1 MEIVVIIILALL
13 LVVAAFIA
21 IKKTRLAAESSE
33 ELKSFK
39 QIQSLN
45 EQHKEESISQL
56 KQSHAAEIQAL
67 QQQFDKS
74 RADIQLQHA
83 KSREELLE
91 QNEKSKQELKQQFEA
106 SRLEQQRQ
114 WEEKLKTMRLEFD
127 KLSAEHLR
135 QQQADMKAT
144 NKESVENLLNPLRQ
158 TIETFK
164 KEFSDKM
171 TDTARTDAVMKE
183 AISQLQQKTDLL
195 GESANNLTRALKAD
209 PKKQGNWGEE
219 ILKNILEASGLT
231 EGIDFETQAGEVDD
245 EGNRYIPDVKVR
257 IPGEGYL
264 IIDSKT
270 SIKAYLEYLEAE
282 DEIQRKQHL
291 REHIDSVRKHYKEL
305 AEKHYPKK
313 VKDAAGY
320 VLMFI
325 PNEGSYLL
333 AVENDSRLA
342 IDAYRERII
351 IVNPTNLMLAL
362 QIVSLLWQNQRQ
374 TKNVKDIIDSATKLY
389 EKFAT
394 FSDTFVAIGER
405 LQSVENVYEQA
416 RTQLTDGRGNFA
428 RQLESFKEKGVITNK
443 GINTKLLEQSANSE
457 QE

>member
-13 LVVAAFIA
+13 LVEAAFIA

-33 ELKSFK
+33 ELKSLK

-209 PKKQGNWGEE
+209 PKKQGNWGEQ

-231 EGIDFETQAGEVDD
+231 EGGRLLVLA
-245 EGNRYIPDVKVR
+245 RADVKVR

-394 FSDTFVAIGER
+394 FSDTFVTLGER
-405 LQSVENVYEQA
+405 LQSVGNVYEQA
-416 RTQLTDGRGNFA
+416 RNQITDGRGNFA

-443 GINTKLLEQSANSE
+443 SINAKLLEDSSAPE
-457 QE
+457 LE